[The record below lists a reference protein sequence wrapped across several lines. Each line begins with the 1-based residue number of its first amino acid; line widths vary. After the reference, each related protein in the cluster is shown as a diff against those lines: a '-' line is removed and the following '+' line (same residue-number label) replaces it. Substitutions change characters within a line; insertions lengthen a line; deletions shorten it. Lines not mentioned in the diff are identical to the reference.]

1 MKLALVTGGSR
12 GIGRATSRLLAAR
25 GYRVAVNYRQREAEA
40 QEVVS
45 QIRQQGG
52 EAFAI
57 QADIADEEAV
67 KAMFAQLDQQAEP
80 LALLVNNAGILFQQC
95 RTEQLDAARLQK
107 VFATNVIGTF
117 LCCREAVKR
126 MGTHHGG

>member
-57 QADIADEEAV
+57 QAD
-67 KAMFAQLDQQAEP
+67 M
-80 LALLVNNAGILFQQC
+80 
-95 RTEQLDAARLQK
+95 RM
-107 VFATNVIGTF
+107 
-117 LCCREAVKR
+117 KR
-126 MGTHHGG
+126 R